1 MINILQDAY
10 RNSKL
15 VRVGATIGLCLYAI
29 VLFMLGGGLPP
40 WSWRLLWQIRPTL
53 PQLFAERGLG
63 VLIPLTGLFLLA
75 LTLLLLWI
83 TLIVAAI
90 KLAAFWWEL
99 RQEQD
104 RLTLEMAEAE
114 AMAEDM
120 LYQQQMQQVTNQRMQ
135 PRQTSRVA
143 MPMPSLP
150 PTIPPV
156 TPVAQMPAVALAGN
170 NAVNLH
176 YRETLPIAPA
186 VPARG
191 GLHLLPRETQQP
203 EASSIDFNDPS
214 HQQNDYVDNVDD
226 PIDDDVDQ
234 KASQQLSSDEDAQD
248 AEDIEEVEDAEEDN
262 AINAIE
268 EYNTVPTLHE
278 QVAQQAQQ
286 LHEEQELRLAVGL
299 ASDPGVVRRNS
310 PNEDSLLALQGT
322 HLTNTGL
329 LPLGLF
335 VVADGMGGHAHGREA
350 SRTAIR
356 AISDVVAPVLLRPN
370 AEEELYTELLKD
382 GVQRANLAIY
392 QRNRQ
397 QAHMMGTTLTAAL
410 VFGDTAHV
418 VNVGDSRTY
427 LYRPSRGLMQI
438 SRDHS
443 IVARLVEKGLITP
456 NDVYSHPKRNQIYRC
471 LGEHTTVELDSF
483 KVSLQPED
491 VLLLCSDGLWEMV
504 HDHVIEKI
512 VRASNPHA
520 SQISSMLLQAA
531 LNNGG
536 ADNVSIVVVCVMG
549 E

>member
-10 RNSKL
+10 RNTKW
-15 VRVGATIGLCLYAI
+15 VRMIVGIGLCLYAI
-29 VLFMLGGGLPP
+29 LLFLLGGGMPP

-53 PQLFAERGLG
+53 PQLFAERGAG
-63 VLIPLTGLFLLA
+63 VIIPLLGLFLLS
-75 LTLLLLWI
+75 LTLFLLWI
-83 TLIVAAI
+83 TLIVAAVKHI
-90 KLAAFWWEL
+90 AFSWGL

-104 RLTLEMAEAE
+104 RLTLEMTEAE
-114 AMAEDM
+114 ALAEDM
-120 LYQQQMQQVTNQRMQ
+120 LYQQQMQQLATPSV
-135 PRQTSRVA
+135 PLRQAPRVA

-150 PTIPPV
+150 LTIPA
-156 TPVAQMPAVALAGN
+156 TPVMPITPVPQMPAVALAGN
-170 NAVNLH
+170 NAMNLH

-186 VPARG
+186 VPPRG
-191 GLHLLPRETQQP
+191 GLQLLPREAQP
-203 EASSIDFNDPS
+203 SEKALDYPSHEQIDNDNEDDPVEDDIAQEAS
-214 HQQNDYVDNVDD
+214 QER
-226 PIDDDVDQ
+226 
-234 KASQQLSSDEDAQD
+234 SSDEDD
-248 AEDIEEVEDAEEDN
+248 TEED
-262 AINAIE
+262 AIE

-278 QVAQQAQQ
+278 KVVQQERQ
-286 LHEEQELRLAVGL
+286 LHEERELRLAVGL

-335 VVADGMGGHAHGREA
+335 VVADGMGGHANGREA

-356 AISDVVAPVLLRPN
+356 AISDIVAPVLLRPN

-397 QAHMMGTTLTAAL
+397 QTHMMGTTLTTAL
-410 VFGDTAHV
+410 IFGDMAHV

-483 KVSLQPED
+483 KVSLQAED

-536 ADNVSIVVVCVMG
+536 VDNVSIVVVCVMG